1 MVKSMTGFGRA
12 TSEEGKDRIFSLEMK
27 SVNHRYLDLNVR
39 MPKSLISLEDKIR
52 RIVND
57 RLNRGKVDIFI
68 NYKNYCHNDA
78 IAKLNTALADSYVQ
92 CLEEL
97 QKRYDNV
104 KNDIT
109 LSLIA
114 RYPDVITLEEKE
126 ENLEEIWKE
135 LEEVLQKS
143 IDMMIDMRTVE
154 GNKLSEDILIKCSL
168 IENWVA
174 DIESKSY
181 IIVENYRNK
190 LHDRIEELLGN
201 VEVDENRLAMEVAL
215 FADKSTIDE
224 EITRLKSHIIQLKST
239 LLLDEPVGRK
249 LDFIVQEINR
259 EANTIASKST
269 DIEIT
274 KLVINIKN
282 IIEKIREQ
290 VQNIE

>member
-68 NYKNYCHNDA
+68 NYKNYCNNDA
-78 IAKLNTALADSYVQ
+78 IAKLNTTLADSYVQ

-109 LSLIA
+109 LSLVA

-126 ENLEEIWKE
+126 EDLDEIWKE

-168 IENWVA
+168 IEEWVA
-174 DIESKSY
+174 DIEAKSY
-181 IIVENYRNK
+181 IIVENYKNK
-190 LHDRIEELLGN
+190 LHNRIEELLGN
-201 VEVDENRLAMEVAL
+201 IEVDENRLAMEVAL

-239 LLLDEPVGRK
+239 LSLDEPVGRK
-249 LDFIVQEINR
+249 LDFIVQEMNR

-274 KLVINIKN
+274 KLVINMKN